1 MSMLPD
7 ENMQPTRE
15 STGAEALESVMEKVA
30 PQVLAHWEV
39 GYKIHKEEA
48 NQMREWTME
57 VVKHLAIINAAGL
70 AGVAT
75 LIAMQINETIS
86 RSYFVFSAISFAL
99 GLALAV
105 VDMHLNSMGHLAR
118 VKEMRRRIDELRNSY
133 KNSSLHLLKSLRENM
148 IEAPFNDGGWFTVAG
163 ICGWISAI
171 AFLSG
176 IVGIFCALKP
186 LIH

>member
-1 MSMLPD
+1 MSMLPG

-15 STGAEALESVMEKVA
+15 STGAEALEKVMESVA

-48 NQMREWTME
+48 NQMHEWTME

-70 AGVAT
+70 AGAAT
-75 LIAMQINETIS
+75 LIATQISETIH
-86 RSYFVFSAISFAL
+86 RSYFVFSAIAFAL
-99 GLALAV
+99 GLTLAV

-118 VKEMRRRIDELRNSY
+118 VKEMRRRIDELRDLY
-133 KNSSLHLLKSLRENM
+133 KSSSFHLLKILKENA
-148 IEAPFNDGGWFTVAG
+148 IEAPFNSGGWFTAAG

-171 AFLSG
+171 AFISG
-176 IVGIFCALKP
+176 IASIFLALRP
-186 LIH
+186 LLH